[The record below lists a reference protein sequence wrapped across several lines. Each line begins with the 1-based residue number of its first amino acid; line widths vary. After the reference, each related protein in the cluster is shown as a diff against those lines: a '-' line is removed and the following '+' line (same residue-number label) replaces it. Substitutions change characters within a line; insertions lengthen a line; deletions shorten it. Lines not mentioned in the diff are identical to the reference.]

1 MKFLKKIN
9 KGVLLSIIVLVCLM
23 TYIVIVEIGRNGQK
37 ESIKEACIKYI
48 EFENK
53 YSVMP
58 EEYWTAEGK
67 VNKEDYKNEMKTKL
81 KEMMLDNEKIFN
93 QQKSIVENKLD
104 CSLMDSIIP
113 LNKNSKSIVVKSYTF
128 DGDQVEVTIENT
140 LEIEQVLLPQD
151 DIPPI
156 EELNKT
162 KKTEKYNDI
171 ITLKMENGVWKIIYA
186 DIETNFAENNRMF
199 F

>member
-1 MKFLKKIN
+1 MKILRKIN
-9 KGVLLSIIVLVCLM
+9 KGVLLSIIVLICLM
-23 TYIVIVEIGRNGQK
+23 TYIVIVEIGRNNQK
-37 ESIKEACIKYI
+37 ELIKEACIKYI

-81 KEMMLDNEKIFN
+81 KEMMIDNEKIYN
-93 QQKSIVENKLD
+93 QQKSIVDNKLE
-104 CSLMDSIIP
+104 CSLIESAIS
-113 LNKNSKSIVVKSYTF
+113 LNKNSKNIIVKSYTF

-151 DIPPI
+151 DMPSI

-162 KKTEKYNDI
+162 KKTEKYNDK